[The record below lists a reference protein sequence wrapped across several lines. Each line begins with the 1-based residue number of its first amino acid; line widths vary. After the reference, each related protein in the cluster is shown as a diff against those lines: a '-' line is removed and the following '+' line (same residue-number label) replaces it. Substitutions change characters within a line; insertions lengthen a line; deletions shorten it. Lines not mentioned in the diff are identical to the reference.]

1 MSLHKIKIAKE
12 LLETAMELFF
22 SNKSPYAVIALAAA
36 SEEVLGNYSNGEW
49 TQNNIDNIFHKMYE
63 VAQKRNMTYGSKKFS
78 QTLVNVTKN
87 ALKHANFETEQTVS
101 VKEDEPVIWLLRALV
116 NYQLGSGL
124 EYSEIMNKFESWVR
138 VNRPSYLYDQ

>member
-1 MSLHKIKIAKE
+1 MSLHKIEVAKE
-12 LLETAMELFF
+12 LLETAIDLFF

-36 SEEVLGNYSNGEW
+36 SEEVLGNYSNGNW
-49 TQNNIDNIFHKMYE
+49 TPNNADNIFHRMYE
-63 VAQKRNMTYGSKKFS
+63 DAQKRNMSYESKTQFS

-87 ALKHANFETEQTVS
+87 ALKHANCEDEQTVS
-101 VKEDEPVIWLLRALV
+101 IKEDEPVIWLLRALV

-138 VNRPSYLYDQ
+138 VNRPSYF